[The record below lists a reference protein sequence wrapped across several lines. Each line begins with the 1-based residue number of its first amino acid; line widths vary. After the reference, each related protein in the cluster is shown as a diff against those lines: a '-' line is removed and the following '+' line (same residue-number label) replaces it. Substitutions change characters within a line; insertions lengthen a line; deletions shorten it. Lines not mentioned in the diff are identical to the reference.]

1 MVASNK
7 YDNTMKTIIYKNVEE
22 GDWVK
27 CSNCGK
33 VMLLP
38 YGADMCPEC
47 TCEDELQWVDDNLQE
62 ANIETVGEIEH
73 SERELKHQDYLCCDT
88 LADEYPDYY
97 RKIHEEN
104 YLE

>member
-1 MVASNK
+1 
-7 YDNTMKTIIYKNVEE
+7 MKTIIYKNVEE

-47 TCEDELQWVDDNLQE
+47 TCEDGLQWVDDNLQE

-73 SERELKHQDYLCCDT
+73 SERELKIQDYLCCDT

-104 YLE
+104 NPD